1 MDLPTIAQPFSI
13 IASSGLMK
21 PDNRKNSL
29 DMPDFLVVQALLLF
43 SLALSVQT
51 DPKAAAVT
59 CSCSSKAVGSAS
71 FTFCVK
77 KKKSNPKSYWNWNF
91 QRTHHKFWLNS
102 RMFSMI
108 LLAYF
113 WLKLPKVMFE
123 HLFNLHTLTITWQS
137 NFICIWMC
145 HKHLH
150 FTAW

>member
-43 SLALSVQT
+43 SLASVYRQI
-51 DPKAAAVT
+51 PKQRQSHAAAAV
-59 CSCSSKAVGSAS
+59 KPSALRLLL
-71 FTFCVK
+71 FAL

-91 QRTHHKFWLNS
+91 QRTHKFWLNS